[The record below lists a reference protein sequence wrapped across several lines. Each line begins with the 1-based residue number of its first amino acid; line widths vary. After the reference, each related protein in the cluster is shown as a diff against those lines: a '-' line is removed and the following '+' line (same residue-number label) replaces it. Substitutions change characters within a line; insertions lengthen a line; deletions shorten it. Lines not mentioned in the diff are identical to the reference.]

1 MFIPVIFIHLYAYNS
16 KMLWHICESNV
27 VVIIMIVIPWVVKIP
42 RVKNRQWRK
51 KHSGYNRS
59 SVTVKAKLMWI
70 AAALTH

>member
-1 MFIPVIFIHLYAYNS
+1 
-16 KMLWHICESNV
+16 MLWHICESNV